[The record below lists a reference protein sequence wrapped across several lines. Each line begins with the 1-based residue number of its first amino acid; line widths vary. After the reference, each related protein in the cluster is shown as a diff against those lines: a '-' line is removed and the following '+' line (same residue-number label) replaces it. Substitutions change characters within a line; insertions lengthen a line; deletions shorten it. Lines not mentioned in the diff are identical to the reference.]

1 MISNQNIQIS
11 IDELKAITKVDLCVF
26 DAYGKLHASTWDAEE
41 IDSDVVTAFATSPA
55 DSQVM
60 GTHHLIKVM
69 DREEVLFVVV
79 ATGTGEEK
87 YTVGRIAASQLKNLA
102 AAYKDRFDRNGFFQ
116 NLLMDNLLLVD
127 IYNKAKR
134 LHVEDA
140 VSRAIFLIEPQG
152 ENDPIVTELLKGMF
166 SDVSGDYVTAVDENS
181 VILIKTIENP
191 RNAEEINSIAQTIV
205 AMMNVEAMRNVK
217 VAVGTVVD
225 ELKSLSKSYKEAK
238 MALDVGKIFYAQK
251 DVITYG
257 TLGIGR
263 LIYQLPVN
271 LCKIFIQE
279 VFPDGVPEELDDET
293 LSTINTFFD
302 NNLNVSE
309 TSRQLFLHRNTLVYR
324 IEKLQK
330 ALGLDLRN
338 FDDALTFKIALM
350 VVNYITFL
358 EESR

>member
-26 DAYGKLHASTWDAEE
+26 DACGKLHASTWDAEE

-69 DREEVLFVVV
+69 DQEEVLFVVV

-87 YTVGRIAASQLKNLA
+87 YTVARIAASQLKNLA

-140 VSRAIFLIEPQG
+140 VSRAIFLIEPQE

>member
-60 GTHHLIKVM
+60 GPHHLIKVM

-79 ATGTGEEK
+79 TTGTGEEK

-152 ENDPIVTELLKGMF
+152 ENDPMVTELLKGMF

-257 TLGIGR
+257 ALGIGR

-358 EESR
+358 EENR

>member
-26 DAYGKLHASTWDAEE
+26 DACGKLHASTWDAEE

-69 DREEVLFVVV
+69 DQEEVLFVVV

-358 EESR
+358 EENR